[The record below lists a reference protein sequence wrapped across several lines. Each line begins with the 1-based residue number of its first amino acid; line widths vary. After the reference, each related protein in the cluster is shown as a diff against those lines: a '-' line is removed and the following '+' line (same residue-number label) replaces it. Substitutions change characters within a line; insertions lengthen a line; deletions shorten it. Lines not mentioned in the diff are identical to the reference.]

1 MTKTEPAAR
10 RVALYARVSTNG
22 HGAHDGQDPETQLHE
37 MRRHCEYKG
46 WTITGEYVDRGWSGA
61 KTSRPELNCLM
72 KDASAKKFNVV
83 LIWRF
88 DRFGR
93 STSHLLA
100 SLETFKALG
109 IEFASLKEEVD
120 TLTAHGK
127 MVFTMLAAV
136 AEMERALTGERIK
149 AKLRYIRESEGRVPG
164 PKRSVTVTNEE
175 VKRRVAA
182 GESLREI
189 ARSLGCSGMLLSARL
204 KSGREEMKKGKPA
217 VA

>member
-10 RVALYARVSTNG
+10 CVALYARVSTNG
-22 HGAHDGQDPETQLHE
+22 HGMHDGQDPETQLHA

-46 WTITGEYVDRGWSGA
+46 WSIAGEYVDRGWSGA
-61 KTSRPELNCLM
+61 KTSRPELNRLM
-72 KDASAKKFNVV
+72 RDAAAKKFNVA

-93 STSHLLA
+93 STSHLLD
-100 SLETFKALG
+100 SLEKFKALG
-109 IEFASLKEEVD
+109 IEFASLTEEID

-149 AKLRYIRESEGRVPG
+149 AKLRFIKETEGRVPG
-164 PKRSVTVTNEE
+164 PKRGVKITNEE
-175 VKRRVAA
+175 LKRRRAA

-189 ARSLGCSGMLLSARL
+189 ARSLGCSPMLLSTRL
-204 KSGREEMKKGKPA
+204 KSGREEMRKGKSA
-217 VA
+217 A